1 MALLARWKHLFAQPH
16 LRLIALVGVIV
27 PRQLRAD
34 WRQEWE
40 TELRYREMLLA
51 DWDRLDWRNKFDLLR
66 RSTSAFWD
74 ALWLQRKRLEAE
86 VYQDL
91 RYGVR
96 MLLLHPGFTA
106 VAVLTLALGIG
117 ANTAIFTLLDRV
129 LIRTL
134 PVERPEQLVA
144 LVSNANGDP
153 SILSYPVYAN
163 LRDNNDVFAG
173 MVAYFQRTSSLT
185 DGTYSERVTGQIVSG
200 NYFSVL
206 GVQPALG
213 RFFLADEDKTP
224 GTHPVVVIGHGL
236 WHRRFAADPTVVGK
250 TLTINAY
257 PYTVVGVAP
266 SAFTGTTRGTVT
278 DVYVPLMM
286 QAQVQPGNRGALSNP
301 NFGNLQVIGRLKP
314 NVSREQAQAALSI
327 IADEPDQPAPG
338 PKDSKDRDKAGRLL
352 LVDGSRGHT
361 DRVRDLSLP
370 LKLMMGVVGFVLL
383 IACAN
388 VANLLL
394 ARAAARR
401 NEIALRLAIG
411 ASSFRIVRQLLTES
425 TILATLGGG
434 AGLLFAF
441 WFTGVLTGIQQQTAF
456 VPRTVDGSL
465 DARTLAFTLGLSL
478 VTGTVFSLAPA
489 LQASKP
495 DYVAAL
501 NRATRSVAGGARGLR
516 SLLVV
521 TQVALSLVV
530 LIGAAL
536 CVRSLRAL
544 QAIDAGLEP
553 AKVVTASFELGQN
566 GYDQPRGRQFISALS
581 ERVAR
586 LPGVEAVSLVNIV
599 AFSDGFWISGATI
612 EGYQPQ
618 PGERMGFNFNAVSP
632 DYFRTLRIPLRH
644 GREFTAQDG
653 SDAPRV
659 IIVNEAAAERYWP
672 GQNPVGRRTNRG
684 EVVAVVANSKERGL
698 TEDTRPTIYLPLLQ
712 NYAPELTVQA
722 RTATD
727 PHTLVAAIRRE
738 VQSLDAALPL
748 YNVGTLAEQKD
759 GSLYTERVAATLLT
773 LFALLAMLVAAV
785 GIYGVLSYGVTERT
799 REMGIRLA
807 HGAQP
812 RDLFKLVV
820 GQGMLLTAIG
830 LAIGVGA
837 SFALTRLIQRLLF
850 GVSATDPLTFVMIP
864 LLLAAVALLACY
876 MPARRATRMDPLAAL
891 RYE

>member
-1 MALLARWKHLFAQPH
+1 VALLARWKHLFAQPH

-51 DWDRLDWRNKFDLLR
+51 DWDRLDWRNKLDLVR

-74 ALWLQRKRLEAE
+74 AVWLQRKRLEAD

-91 RYGVR
+91 RYGAR

-134 PVERPEQLVA
+134 PVGRPEQLVA
-144 LVSNANGDP
+144 LVSNAQGDP
-153 SILSYPVYAN
+153 SIFSYPAYTN
-163 LRDNNDVFAG
+163 LRDNNDVLAG
-173 MVAYFQRTSSLT
+173 IVAYFQRTFSLT
-185 DGTYSERVTGQIVSG
+185 DGTHSERVTGQIVSG

-213 RFFLADEDKTP
+213 RFFLADEDKTQ

-250 TLTINAY
+250 TVTINAY

-286 QAQVQPGNRGALSNP
+286 QEQVQPGNRGALSNP
-301 NFGNLQVIGRLKP
+301 NFGNLRVIGRLKP

-327 IADEPDQPAPG
+327 IADEPGQSAPG
-338 PKDSKDRDKAGRLL
+338 PKAKDRGKAGRLL

-394 ARAAARR
+394 ARASARR
-401 NEIALRLAIG
+401 NEIAVRLAIG

-425 TILATLGGG
+425 TILATMGGG
-434 AGLLFAF
+434 AGLLFAS
-441 WFTGVLTGIQQQTAF
+441 WFTGLLMGIQQQTAF
-456 VPRTVDGSL
+456 VPRMVDGSL

-478 VTGTVFSLAPA
+478 VTGMVFSLVPA

-495 DYVAAL
+495 DFLAVL
-501 NRATRSVAGGARGLR
+501 NRTTRSVAGGGRRLR
-516 SLLVV
+516 SVLVV

-536 CVRSLRAL
+536 CIRSLRAL
-544 QAIDAGLEP
+544 QAIDPGLEP
-553 AKVVTASFELGQN
+553 AKVVTASFDLGQN
-566 GYDQPRGRQFISALS
+566 GYDQPRGRQFISTLS
-581 ERVAR
+581 ERVAL

-599 AFSDGFWISGATI
+599 ALSDSFWISGATI

-618 PGERMGFNFNAVSP
+618 PGERMAFNFNAVSP
-632 DYFRTLRIPLRH
+632 DYFRTLGIPLRH
-644 GREFTAQDG
+644 GREFIAQDG
-653 SDAPRV
+653 PDAPRV
-659 IIVNEAAAERYWP
+659 IIVNEATAQRYWP
-672 GQNPVGRRTNRG
+672 GENPVGRRTNRG
-684 EVVAVVANSKERGL
+684 DVVGVVANSKERGL

-712 NYAPELTVQA
+712 NYAPALTVQA

-738 VQSLDAALPL
+738 VQALDATLPL

-759 GSLYTERVAATLLT
+759 GSLYAERVAGTLLA
-773 LFALLAMLVAAV
+773 LFALLALLVAAV

-837 SFALTRLIQRLLF
+837 SLALTRLIQRLLF

-864 LLLAAVALLACY
+864 LLLAAVALLACW
-876 MPARRATRMDPLAAL
+876 MPARRATRMNPLAAL